1 MTRNVAL
8 IYVRV
13 SRLDRED
20 RKKDRAA
27 GDKLRA
33 LSPTTQIEQCKVLPA
48 LRDMRIEVFEDLH
61 RSGKNTKRPGLDRLR
76 ERIQQPD
83 VAIVAVWS
91 ITRLGR
97 SVPDLYMLL
106 DEFQKIGVD
115 FVSAKESIDTTTP
128 YGRGFVGILA
138 VLAQMEREL
147 TSERLSSNLEQLA
160 HDGGLVGPLLPGLVR
175 DEARSIVLDP
185 EPASRVL
192 RLYEEYA
199 TRRHSFRSLAVWANE
214 QSIPPVAQSRGQ
226 VGRQPHQLTHWTVD
240 SIRDVLG
247 NMRFAGRFIHK
258 RRSNPDGAIV
268 VGNWPAVVPWDLW
281 QQCAEILKSNSTRRI
296 MAVDRRVKAYAL
308 SGLLTCGRCGDNFR
322 SKAYASHGKPR
333 RCYLCRRRDAAGL
346 CNEPRADADELERDI
361 LTWLK
366 AIRIAPEW
374 QAAYGEERTRLRG
387 ASAPTKSAAQRRKD
401 IENRIERKRI
411 AWEAGAISDEATFRR
426 EVASLRIEA
435 ESLATAPARPER
447 HSATLTTLVD
457 RWDEMSA
464 EQRQSLLKSLF
475 DSLTVRDGRIDSAR
489 PKADWLPILEQ
500 RLLGGPTEGLVGVEP
515 TTPALGRRRSIR

>member
-1 MTRNVAL
+1 VLRAKLAGGPRSRVQRDLSA
-8 IYVRV
+8 YVRV

-61 RSGKNTKRPGLDRLR
+61 RSGKNSRRPGLDRLR
-76 ERIQQPD
+76 ERIQEPD

-106 DEFQKIGVD
+106 DEFQKAGVD

-147 TSERLSSNLEQLA
+147 TSQRPSANLEQMA
-160 HDGGLVGPLLPGLVR
+160 HDGGLVGPLLPGLMR
-175 DEARSIVLDP
+175 DEARNIVIDA
-185 EPASRVL
+185 EPASRIR
-192 RLYEEYA
+192 RLIDEYA
-199 TRRHSFRSLAVWANE
+199 TRTHSFRSLAMWANE
-214 QSIPPVAQSRGQ
+214 QGIAPVAQSRGK

-240 SIRDVLG
+240 SVRDVIG
-247 NMRFAGRFIHK
+247 NMRYAGRFIHK
-258 RRSNPDGAIV
+258 RRANPDGEIV
-268 VGNWPAVVPWDLW
+268 VGTWPGVVAWDVW
-281 QQCAEILKSNSTRRI
+281 QLCAEIRKGNSTRRLI
-296 MAVDRRVKAYAL
+296 RVDRHVKSYGL

-322 SKAYASHGKPR
+322 SKAYASHGKPK

-346 CNEPRADADELERDI
+346 CDEPRADADELEGDI
-361 LTWLK
+361 LAWLK
-366 AIRIAPEW
+366 AIRVEPA
-374 QAAYGEERTRLRG
+374 
-387 ASAPTKSAAQRRKD
+387 
-401 IENRIERKRI
+401 
-411 AWEAGAISDEATFRR
+411 DEATFRR
-426 EVASLRIEA
+426 DVASLRIEA
-435 ESLATAPARPER
+435 ESLAMTPPRPER

-475 DSLTVRDGRIDSAR
+475 DSLTVRDGRIDSAK

-500 RLLGGPTEGLVGVEP
+500 QLRTCPTEGLVGIEP